1 MSNSLLKQTVMQL
14 REMTDEDYDWLVH
27 HAEGRC
33 TVFQEIINR
42 RIVKE
47 EDLHFVLS
55 KRLGYRLLPMEMPR
69 ADIDVVRLIPRN
81 VLEANCILPLEIKD
95 QELVIAV
102 YDPFDPYVLEDIR
115 QTVGLALRV
124 CLCSRKYIREG
135 IAYYCSDIDARNAA
149 RIAGVSADSDD
160 TSVIKLVDAVLDH
173 GYSVGASDIHIEPFG
188 DETVIRL
195 RVDGVMTDYTTAPG
209 EIHSMIV
216 ARIKVMADLDI
227 AEHRLPQ
234 DGNMVFLRSN
244 EAVNLRVSVMPT
256 VYGEK
261 VVLRF
266 LDFEADIDNA
276 RFYGMKEDTY
286 RRLSRLLKAPNGMI
300 YFTGPTGSGK
310 STTLYMILEELA
322 KQPINICT
330 IEDPVERRI
339 PRVNQTAVN
348 NETVNFGTGLRAILR
363 QDPDVIM
370 IGETRDPET
379 AEIAVRAAMTGHLVL
394 STLHT
399 TDAVAS
405 VDRLKDMG
413 IAPYLV
419 SGSLIGV
426 VAQRLLRKVCTACA
440 EDQFPTSEERE
451 IIGHEIRFI
460 RRGNGCHLCNYTG
473 YKGRIAIHELFEVDN
488 TVKEMI
494 AQRKSIDEMRR
505 YACSNLGMRSLRL
518 SAIELVSKGQ
528 TTPEEVLRALFFSE

>member
-1 MSNSLLKQTVMQL
+1 MSSSLLKQTVMQL

-47 EDLHFVLS
+47 EELHYALS
-55 KRLGYRLLPMEMPR
+55 KKLGYRLLAREMPC
-69 ADIDVVRLIPRN
+69 ADIDVVRLFPRN
-81 VLEANCILPLEIKD
+81 VLEKYCVLPLEISN
-95 QELVIAV
+95 QELVLAV
-102 YDPFDPYVLEDIR
+102 YDPFELYVLEEIR
-115 QTVGLALRV
+115 QTVGLALRI
-124 CLCSRKYIREG
+124 CLCGRKYIREG
-135 IAYYCSDIDARNAA
+135 ISYYYSDIDARNAA
-149 RIAGVSADSDD
+149 RIAGATADSGEAPA
-160 TSVIKLVDAVLDH
+160 IKLVDAVLDH

-195 RVDGVMTDYTTAPG
+195 RVDGVMTDYAAAPG

-227 AEHRLPQ
+227 AEHRIPQ
-234 DGNMVFLRSN
+234 DGNLVFLRDN

-266 LDFEADIDNA
+266 LDFEAEIDNA
-276 RFYGMKEDTY
+276 GYYGMEEAAYK
-286 RRLSRLLKAPNGMI
+286 RLSRLLKAPNGMI

-310 STTLYMILEELA
+310 STTLYLILEELA
-322 KQPINICT
+322 KQPVNICT
-330 IEDPVERRI
+330 IEEPVERRI

-348 NETVNFGTGLRAILR
+348 DAGVNFGVGLRAILR
-363 QDPDVIM
+363 QDPDIIM

-405 VDRLKDMG
+405 VDRLTDMG

-419 SGSLIGV
+419 SGSLIGA

-440 EDQFPTSEERE
+440 EECFPTSEESE
-451 IIGHEIRFI
+451 IIGREIRFI
-460 RRGNGCHLCNYTG
+460 RRGKGCHLCNYTG
-473 YKGRIAIHELFEVDN
+473 YKGRIAIHELFEVDS

-494 AQRKSIDEMRR
+494 AQRKSTGELRR
-505 YACSNLGMRSLRL
+505 YACSVQGMKTLRQ
-518 SAIELVSKGQ
+518 SAVELVAKGL
-528 TTPEEVLRALFFSE
+528 TTPEEVLRAVFFSE